1 MIEVISKT
9 ALSTVQD
16 LGRYGSLR
24 YGVGT
29 SGAMDDLALA
39 TANLMLGNAI
49 NAAGIEVQLFPFMV
63 RFHQDCDFAI
73 TGADCSAQLDD
84 RPLPPW
90 WCTRAQAGQTLTL
103 TFPRSGCRAY
113 LALRGGVD
121 VPEVLGSRSTQLRG
135 VFGGFEGRFLRQ
147 DDRLKAAAPVSDQ
160 CPDFGIE
167 SPSTVMPLA
176 IDDHLA
182 VRVIPAAEYDAFDAT
197 AQASFWK
204 QAWKLTPQSNRYGF
218 RLQGDPLKPRHPI
231 EVRSHGIVPGVI
243 QIPHGGQPII
253 QMKDAQPSG
262 GYPKFGTVIDADL
275 WRLSQLPIGKNVR
288 FIETDYATALA
299 AQQANR
305 TYLSEVKRMT
315 AMLGIGLHAKG
326 MGEAQ

>member
-1 MIEVISKT
+1 MIEIISKT

-16 LGRYGSLR
+16 LGRHGSLR

-39 TANLMLGNAI
+39 TANLMLGNDI
-49 NAAGIEVQLFPFMV
+49 HAAGIEVQLFPFKV

-90 WCTRAQAGQTLTL
+90 WRTRTRAGQTLTM

-113 LALRGGVD
+113 LALQGGVN
-121 VPEVLGSRSTQLRG
+121 VPKVLGSRSTQLRG
-135 VFGGFEGRFLRQ
+135 VFGGLEGRFLCQ
-147 DDRLKAAAPVSDQ
+147 GDQ
-160 CPDFGIE
+160 LEAYASKDNKHFDFGIE
-167 SPSTVMPLA
+167 APSTVMPLA
-176 IDDHLA
+176 IDDHVA
-182 VRVIPAAEYDAFDAT
+182 VRVIPAAEYDAFDT
-197 AQASFWK
+197 TVQASFWA
-204 QAWKLTPQSNRYGF
+204 QAWELTPQSNRYGF
-218 RLQGDPLKPRHPI
+218 RFQGDPLKPRQPI

-275 WRLSQLPIGKNVR
+275 WRLSQLPIGKRVR

-299 AQQANR
+299 AQQANHG
-305 TYLSEVKRMT
+305 YLSEVKRMT
-315 AMLGIGLHAKG
+315 AILGIGLHADCLG
-326 MGEAQ
+326 DAQ